1 MAAGNAE
8 GIDVW
13 SLDSLDQNGIT
24 SDTFTPAVSESGTS
38 KVVQL
43 LISGID
49 CVLFDVNYTDRDSR
63 YTRWKDAVK
72 RTLGWE
78 TILDDGS
85 ADPGKSV
92 DLN

>member
-43 LISGID
+43 
-49 CVLFDVNYTDRDSR
+49 F
-63 YTRWKDAVK
+63 
-72 RTLGWE
+72 
-78 TILDDGS
+78 
-85 ADPGKSV
+85 
-92 DLN
+92 

>member
-1 MAAGNAE
+1 MPKASMFG
-8 GIDVW
+8 VW
-13 SLDSLDQNGIT
+13 IRWIGNGIT
-24 SDTFTPAVSESGTS
+24 SDTFTPAVSELGTS

-49 CVLFDVNYTDRDSR
+49 CVLFNDNYTDQDSLNSMDE
-63 YTRWKDAVK
+63 YAVK

>member
-1 MAAGNAE
+1 M
-8 GIDVW
+8 V
-13 SLDSLDQNGIT
+13 IT
-24 SDTFTPAVSESGTS
+24 SNTFTPAVSESGTS
-38 KVVQL
+38 RVVQL

-49 CVLFDVNYTDRDSR
+49 CVLFNDNYTDQDSG

-72 RTLGWE
+72 RTLGLE

-85 ADPGKSV
+85 ADLGKSV